1 MHPEGRPHVFI
12 SSPRLTLAKLHESFM
27 EPPPQ
32 PLHSPL
38 SSWVVRRAMSIV
50 ALSYLQRCWTTS
62 AVNSVPGSLRRDRG
76 IPNVNSN
83 STNFLATF
91 SASCWVVDRRT
102 GICWLSS
109 PTTRRCLFPASNLAP
124 MSWMSISRISQ
135 GWRKRVGS
143 MVTRWLVDLLSVRHP
158 QEGTW
163 FRMSP
168 LSDVQWYFRCVRSV
182 VRATPGWS

>member
-109 PTTRRCLFPASNLAP
+109 TLQQGGVCSQLPTSLPCRGCPSREFPRLEET
-124 MSWMSISRISQ
+124 
-135 GWRKRVGS
+135 GW
-143 MVTRWLVDLLSVRHP
+143 
-158 QEGTW
+158 
-163 FRMSP
+163 
-168 LSDVQWYFRCVRSV
+168 
-182 VRATPGWS
+182 